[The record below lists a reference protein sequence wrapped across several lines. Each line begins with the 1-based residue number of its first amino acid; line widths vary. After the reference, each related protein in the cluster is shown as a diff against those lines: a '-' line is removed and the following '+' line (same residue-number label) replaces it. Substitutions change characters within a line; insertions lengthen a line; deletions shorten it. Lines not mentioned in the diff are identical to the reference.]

1 MTMLKSFTPIRLPP
15 KLDWRRLA
23 PALGHAR
30 EELARFDETL
40 RLIPLPVLEILK
52 WEDSIENLRSQNI
65 KTDLLEVLEF
75 QLLKE
80 SEEKRSAMLQK
91 ILNAKEGLDFALQWS
106 LKKPLNTSFLCK
118 LHAILK
124 RDAPNPE
131 EIGRLRKRQNWIGAQ
146 GCPIEE
152 AYFFPPKARLV
163 PKYLKEWASYQ
174 KMRQEPLVQLAL
186 LFAQLLII
194 HPFMDGNGRVAR
206 DYIPCFLYKK
216 KLLSKP
222 FLFLSSY
229 FQDHLLQYVQKLYDI
244 SESGDWESWI
254 LYFLKGIAV
263 RSQRMHAQVKRLYI
277 LYLEVGSRDPFIHP
291 VCLRKKKNLTGKS
304 RGVFVFKAL
313 FDAIR

>member
-1 MTMLKSFTPIRLPP
+1 MTLLKSCTPIRLPP
-15 KLDWRRLA
+15 KLDWRRLS
-23 PALGHAR
+23 PPLGHAR

-52 WEDSIENLRSQNI
+52 WEDSIETIRSQNI
-65 KTDLLEVLEF
+65 QTHLLEVLQF
-75 QLLKE
+75 ALLKE
-80 SEEKRSAMLQK
+80 AEEKRAAMLQK
-91 ILNAKEGLDFALQWS
+91 ILDAKEGLDFALQWS
-106 LKKPLNTSFLCK
+106 LKKPLSTSFLCK
-118 LHAILK
+118 LHARVK

-131 EIGRLRKRQNWIGAQ
+131 EIGHLRKRQNWIGAEA
-146 GCPIEE
+146 CPIEE
-152 AYFFPPKARLV
+152 AYFFPPKAHLV

-174 KMRQEPLVQLAL
+174 KMSQEPLVQLAL

-216 KLLSKP
+216 KLISKP

-254 LYFLKGIAV
+254 LYFLKGITV
-263 RSQRMHAQVKRLYI
+263 RSQRMSAQAKRLYE
-277 LYLEVGSRDPFIHP
+277 LYLEVGRVDPFRHP
-291 VCLRKKKNLTGKS
+291 VCLRKKKNLTEKS
-304 RGVFVFKAL
+304 KGFFVFESL